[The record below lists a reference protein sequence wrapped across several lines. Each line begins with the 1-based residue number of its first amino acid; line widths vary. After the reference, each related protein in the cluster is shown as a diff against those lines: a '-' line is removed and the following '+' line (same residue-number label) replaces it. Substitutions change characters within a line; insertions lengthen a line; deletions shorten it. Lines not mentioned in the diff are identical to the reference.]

1 MGIFCLNGVYYIR
14 TLFQTIEARWL
25 RALNVIEPDI
35 LIRAED
41 ELHCL
46 GKILGRV
53 DGLLE
58 ESDEAVQ
65 TD

>member
-1 MGIFCLNGVYYIR
+1 MICMVQIHG
-14 TLFQTIEARWL
+14 
-25 RALNVIEPDI
+25 
-35 LIRAED
+35 
-41 ELHCL
+41 CL